1 MPRQVDNTNTSG
13 QDMSLDSPTCVSLDG
28 TEWRSI
34 QRTEMEEQHGGRGRE
49 EGRKGAR
56 SRTVTGEDYNGEG
69 TEERDSTR
77 SLSGTW

>member
-1 MPRQVDNTNTSG
+1 MCRVRLTTLIPPVKICLWIAR
-13 QDMSLDSPTCVSLDG
+13 PVSLWMG
-28 TEWRSI
+28 QSGGAYREQRWRSS
-34 QRTEMEEQHGGRGRE
+34 MGGE

-56 SRTVTGEDYNGEG
+56 SRTVTGVGYDGEE

>member
-34 QRTEMEEQHGGRGRE
+34 QRTAMEEQHGGRGRE
-49 EGRKGAR
+49 EGSEVEDCDWGGLQRRGDGRAGQHEVLIWYL
-56 SRTVTGEDYNGEG
+56 VTC
-69 TEERDSTR
+69 
-77 SLSGTW
+77 

>member
-34 QRTEMEEQHGGRGRE
+34 QRTAVEEQRGERGE
-49 EGRKGAR
+49 EGGRKGTR
-56 SRTVTGEDYNGEG
+56 SRTVTGVGYDGEE

>member
-34 QRTEMEEQHGGRGRE
+34 QRTAVEEQRGERGE
-49 EGRKGAR
+49 EGGRKGTR
-56 SRTVTGEDYNGEG
+56 SRTVTGEGYDGEG